1 MVRFLVWEDPTCRR
15 AAKPMHHN
23 YWACALEPGG
33 HNYWAHMLQLLKPTC
48 PRAHALQKGRLPH
61 WEACALQ
68 VEHSPQSPQLQDSPR
83 SSEDPVQPK
92 IKQTNKTHLFIIPW
106 FLWIQSSCGLAG
118 PFSPGPHQAAIQGS
132 ASAAISSETPLR
144 KDAFPSFEAV
154 GMRSLL
160 ASWLSVGMAL
170 GSQRP
175 PIIPYHA
182 VFSIN
187 PLTTW
192 RLLSF
197 RASHGQSLSPQRQS
211 YIM

>member
-1 MVRFLVWEDPTCRR
+1 MVSV
-15 AAKPMHHN
+15 
-23 YWACALEPGG
+23 
-33 HNYWAHMLQLLKPTC
+33 
-48 PRAHALQKGRLPH
+48 
-61 WEACALQ
+61 
-68 VEHSPQSPQLQDSPR
+68 
-83 SSEDPVQPK
+83 DPVQ
-92 IKQTNKTHLFIIPW
+92 
-106 FLWIQSSCGLAG
+106 LWLSWA
-118 PFSPGPHQAAIQGS
+118 FSPGPHQAAIQGS

>member
-15 AAKPMHHN
+15 AAKPMRHN

-68 VEHSPQSPQLQDSPR
+68 VEHSPQSPQLQDSPH

-118 PFSPGPHQAAIQGS
+118 PSLQGLIRQQSRGQPVLPSHQRLHW
-132 ASAAISSETPLR
+132 EKMRFHLLR
-144 KDAFPSFEAV
+144 LW
-154 GMRSLL
+154 GCGLYLL
-160 ASWLSVGMAL
+160 AGYQWEWLSAPRGHL
-170 GSQRP
+170 
-175 PIIPYHA
+175 
-182 VFSIN
+182 
-187 PLTTW
+187 
-192 RLLSF
+192 
-197 RASHGQSLSPQRQS
+197 
-211 YIM
+211 